1 MCIYRVLGL
10 IIPMLCLSNYSA
22 CCASALSPQCE
33 ARTFSDNTFTN
44 KAESF
49 SVYEQVYLKI
59 YCKGLSQGEHQIN
72 TEWIDNEGGLQRA
85 DSHVFHTNKQQDY
98 SCFFQFKLMPKGSL
112 LRMLSG
118 NDFDD
123 EQYGKWTVLI
133 YVDNHQIGKNEFF
146 LNDD

>member
-1 MCIYRVLGL
+1 MFIYCILGL
-10 IIPMLCLSNYSA
+10 VVPIIFLTNYSA
-22 CCASALSPQCE
+22 CSSIALSPLCV
-33 ARTFSDNTFTN
+33 ASTFSDSTFTN
-44 KAESF
+44 KADSF

-85 DSHVFHTNKQQDY
+85 DSHVFLINKQQDY

-123 EQYGKWTVLI
+123 EQYGQWTVLI
-133 YVDNHQIGKNEFF
+133 YVDNHQIGRNEFS